1 MENQREHFA
10 SRLGFIFMTAGCAI
24 GLGNVWRFPYVAGA
38 NGGGLFVLLYF
49 ACLLF
54 FGLPILLM
62 ELSLG
67 RAGQSTFPGA
77 FRKLQNPASRFKWQI
92 PAYVLF
98 SGNLILLMFY
108 TVVTGWLLFY
118 AADFILGNEAVYE
131 KNHFGGLLG
140 SVSKQGIGTLAALLI
155 TVVICIGGVR
165 KTVEKSVKYMMGGLF
180 VLLIILVVQACVQP
194 GAGKGLT
201 FFLAPKFND
210 FSGSGF
216 FRTLHAAMAQA
227 FFTLSIG
234 IGSIAVCGS
243 YMDKN
248 RSLFQEGLW
257 IILLDTLVAIA
268 SGLIIFPSCM
278 AYGVSPDAGPQLI
291 FITLPQVFRNMS
303 YPQVWGALF
312 FIFLAIAA
320 LSTLVAVFE
329 NLVAF
334 GMDEFH
340 WHRRKSSLIFGIIL
354 GILTLPCILGFNL
367 WQNFQPLGEG
377 STILDLEDFIVS
389 ANLLPLGAVYLVFF
403 CLDRSGWGK
412 ENCFAELNTGKGWKL
427 TPRITGY
434 IKFVIPAA
442 VLLLWLVGISDI
454 FK

>member
-1 MENQREHFA
+1 M
-10 SRLGFIFMTAGCAI
+10 GFFKLERF
-24 GLGNVWRFPYVAGA
+24 GLGRFQYDLSDFGEEFYDD
-38 NGGGLFVLLYF
+38 NGVFIKDSEFCLGMHIPSHLGPLTYDVRMDSYKKAFEMFKDRFGGKYIIICCNSWLLYPDN
-49 ACLLF
+49 LNI
-54 FGLPILLM
+54 LP
-62 ELSLG
+62 ENS
-67 RAGQSTFPGA
+67 
-77 FRKLQNPASRFKWQI
+77 N
-92 PAYVLF
+92 
-98 SGNLILLMFY
+98 
-108 TVVTGWLLFY
+108 

-180 VLLIILVVQACVQP
+180 VLLIVLVVQACVQP

-278 AYGVSPDAGPQLI
+278 AYGVNPDAGPQLI

-303 YPQVWGALF
+303 YPQVWGSLF

-340 WHRRKSSLIFGIIL
+340 WNRRKSSLIFGIIL

-403 CLDRSGWGK
+403 CLNRSGWGK